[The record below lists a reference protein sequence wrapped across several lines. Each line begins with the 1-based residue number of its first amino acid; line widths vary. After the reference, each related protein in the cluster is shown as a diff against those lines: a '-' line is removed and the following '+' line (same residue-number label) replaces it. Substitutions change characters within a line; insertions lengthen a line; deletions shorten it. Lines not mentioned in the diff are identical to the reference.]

1 MVRRLDCTF
10 GVKMKTFLQHEVLF
24 DEINKLHYLYGCPN
38 LSPVYGAGCT
48 HKPDLM
54 LLFMNPTGRNVS
66 ANPNW
71 SGLKAPWLGTKNIWK
86 MCHELRLITNDQ
98 YTFIRRAKTQDWTY
112 EFVEQLYRTISDNK
126 VYITNLAKCTQ
137 TSARKLSDQVFKA
150 YLENTKKEIRLVK
163 PKWIVTFGT
172 QISSILLGKRVRI
185 SDYINRSETLEIG
198 GKSYKIFPVYYP
210 VGQGM
215 RNMTKAIIKVKN
227 LMQLS

>member
-1 MVRRLDCTF
+1 MRA
-10 GVKMKTFLQHEVLF
+10 FLQHEVLF
-24 DEINKLHYLYGCPN
+24 DEINKLHHRYGCPN
-38 LSPVYGAGCT
+38 LSPIYGAGCI

-86 MCHELRLITNDQ
+86 ICHELGLITNDQ
-98 YTFIRRAKTQDWTY
+98 YAFIRKAKTQDWTF
-112 EFVEQLYRTISDNK
+112 EFGEQLYQTISDNK

-137 TSARKLSDQVFKA
+137 INARKLSDKVFKA
-150 YLENTKKEIRLVK
+150 YLKNTKKEIGLVK

-185 SDYINRSETLEIG
+185 NDYLGSSETLEIE
-198 GKSYKIFPVYYP
+198 GKLYQVFPVYYP
-210 VGQGM
+210 VGQGT
-215 RNMTKAIIKVKN
+215 RNMAKAITRVKN
-227 LMQLS
+227 LMRLS